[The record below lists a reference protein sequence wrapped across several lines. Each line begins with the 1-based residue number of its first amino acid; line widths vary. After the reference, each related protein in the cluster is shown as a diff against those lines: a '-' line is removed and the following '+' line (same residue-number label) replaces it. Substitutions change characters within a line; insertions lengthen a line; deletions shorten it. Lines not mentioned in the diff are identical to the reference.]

1 MKKTIN
7 LQKLCNLCFFFFL
20 IFSVSAQSNEKFLR
34 FKFKEGDN
42 YRVLSTVNEVVKV
55 NGRVNHNSE
64 IVNRVSARIT
74 KTDGN
79 GRGLNEATFVTL
91 ENSTSRESNGTL
103 TYGEEYESKYW
114 RSERGIYEIGREYF
128 MPVVRDVPVLPEKA
142 VKPGDSWTANG
153 HEAHDL
159 RRSFASQEPFKVPF
173 TATYTYLR
181 DEEGLSSDSKH
192 EKKTFQV
199 LSVKY
204 SLFFES
210 PVPENIASLDDFPVT
225 TMGFSNQTIWW
236 DNEKGQIDH
245 YSEDFRIVMETYL
258 GNQFDFTGKAHA
270 EVTDFERTAT
280 DANLA
285 QVLEKVKDLDLQDV
299 SVTKSEKGLTIS
311 VENIQFKPNSAIL
324 LDSEKAKIDKIA
336 KIIENYPNDLL
347 ITGHTALS
355 GTAESCQIL
364 SEERA
369 DSVAKYM
376 IKIGLRD
383 KYHIFTQG
391 FGSRVPIA
399 SNATE
404 EGKAK
409 NRRVEITLM
418 DK

>member
-1 MKKTIN
+1 MKFKT
-7 LQKLCNLCFFFFL
+7 LCSIFL
-20 IFSVSAQSNEKFLR
+20 IFISFQLFSKSDSTEKFLR
-34 FKFKEGDN
+34 FKFKNGDN
-42 YRVLSTVNEVVKV
+42 YRVLSTVNETVKV
-55 NGRVNHNSE
+55 NGRLNHVAE

-74 KTDGN
+74 EVDKN
-79 GRGLNEATFVTL
+79 GRGFNEATFMTT
-91 ENSTSRESNGTL
+91 ENSTSSNSNGTL
-103 TYGEEYESKYW
+103 TYGEEYESRYW
-114 RSERGIYEIGREYF
+114 RDERGIYEIGKEYF

-142 VKPGDSWTANG
+142 VKPGDVWTANG

-159 RRSFASQEPFKVPF
+159 RRSFANNEPYKVPF

-181 DEEGLSSDSKH
+181 DEEGVSSDSKH

-199 LSVKY
+199 LQVKY
-204 SLFFES
+204 TLSFES
-210 PVPENIASLDDFPVT
+210 PMPENVYELTDDFPVST
-225 TMGFSNQTIWW
+225 LGYSNQTIWW

-245 YSEDFRIVMETYL
+245 YTEDFRIMMETYL

-280 DANLA
+280 DKNLA
-285 QVLEKVKDLDLQDV
+285 EVLEKVKDLDLQDV

-311 VENIQFKPNSAIL
+311 VENIQFKPDSAVL
-324 LDSEKAKIDKIA
+324 LESEKQKIKKIA

-347 ITGHTALS
+347 ISGHTALA
-355 GTAESCQIL
+355 GTPESCQQL

-376 IKIGLRD
+376 IQLGVRD
-383 KYHIFTQG
+383 KYHVFTQG

-404 EGKAK
+404 AGKAK
-409 NRRVEITLM
+409 NRRVEITIL